1 MKLED
6 INKKLEEISHS
17 LDNIDYTKELKD
29 ADAKKVMDKVN
40 GIDNLVAQ
48 DNFGKDEL
56 DEAVKTLDELNQKAL
71 DGVTKMDK
79 FKESTESINNKTDI
93 SDTIKSKYDNL
104 FKQKEVIDK
113 YVKDYDPQNIIDIKE
128 DKIKS
133 NNKEI
138 KQKVKLKNKIEKFK
152 RQPEV
157 KDRIDKIESLNL
169 TNKVIEAASKRVKEI
184 QNLEKR
190 KSAIKNPAIQAD
202 YDKKIK
208 EEKDKLKG
216 LLDGTKIKY
225 NDNMSNLETTLKD
238 TLTANKKD
246 IIKEAVELDK
256 LVKDKDLKKALGSFT
271 LARDP
276 GPSEVREILD
286 NAYHKINGE
295 ILGLNKNNKELE
307 SDINLMR
314 DDLTKENVDYINM
327 PSNYPPTSY
336 VPTDAEI
343 ESDPDYSAAL
353 VPMSRKDKIKSRKD
367 FLRDKAGIDKDDKK
381 WHPLIWA
388 KSHIAG
394 KSVDKQMMNDVKENI
409 KSKLIAARQKQ
420 ENDEYDAKAC
430 ASERKDNARTR
441 FVDELTRTVL
451 TNKGI
456 NMDTAASKAY
466 GKAEQQKY
474 DEGR

>member
-190 KSAIKNPAIQAD
+190 KSAIK
-202 YDKKIK
+202 K
-208 EEKDKLKG
+208 
-216 LLDGTKIKY
+216 
-225 NDNMSNLETTLKD
+225 S
-238 TLTANKKD
+238 
-246 IIKEAVELDK
+246 
-256 LVKDKDLKKALGSFT
+256 
-271 LARDP
+271 
-276 GPSEVREILD
+276 
-286 NAYHKINGE
+286 
-295 ILGLNKNNKELE
+295 
-307 SDINLMR
+307 
-314 DDLTKENVDYINM
+314 
-327 PSNYPPTSY
+327 SY
-336 VPTDAEI
+336 
-343 ESDPDYSAAL
+343 SSW
-353 VPMSRKDKIKSRKD
+353 
-367 FLRDKAGIDKDDKK
+367 LR
-381 WHPLIWA
+381 
-388 KSHIAG
+388 
-394 KSVDKQMMNDVKENI
+394 
-409 KSKLIAARQKQ
+409 
-420 ENDEYDAKAC
+420 
-430 ASERKDNARTR
+430 
-441 FVDELTRTVL
+441 
-451 TNKGI
+451 
-456 NMDTAASKAY
+456 
-466 GKAEQQKY
+466 
-474 DEGR
+474 